1 MEINKLDLKYFIN
14 IEELIQILIIELMGK
29 CML

>member
-14 IEELIQILIIELMGK
+14 IEELIQILIIELKGK

>member
-14 IEELIQILIIELMGK
+14 IEELIQILIIELMGQ